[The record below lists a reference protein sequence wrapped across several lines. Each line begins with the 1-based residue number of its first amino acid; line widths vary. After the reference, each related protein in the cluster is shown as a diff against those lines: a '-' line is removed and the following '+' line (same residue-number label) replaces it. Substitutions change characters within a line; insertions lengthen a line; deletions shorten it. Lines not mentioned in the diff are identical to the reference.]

1 MVLNKIILWGRLTA
15 DPELRQT
22 PSGKS
27 VTKITLAVP
36 RKKFGN
42 EEEKTDFI
50 SVQLWNKQAEFVA
63 RYFGKG
69 SAAFVAGTL
78 QNNNYTDKNGVKRY
92 DFLVLAEEIQFGES
106 KANANSAAARGEL
119 VQAAPYQPNTAA
131 SQTFDSFDGFEE
143 IGASE
148 GDGELPF

>member
-1 MVLNKIILWGRLTA
+1 MVLNKIMLWGRLTA
-15 DPELRQT
+15 GPELRQT
-22 PSGKS
+22 PNGKS

-36 RKKFGN
+36 RRKFGN

-92 DFLVLAEEIQFGES
+92 DFFVLADEVQFGEPP
-106 KANANSAAARGEL
+106 KANTNSAAARGEP
-119 VQAAPYQPNTAA
+119 VQAAPYQPDTAA
-131 SQTFDSFDGFEE
+131 LQTFDSLDGFEE
-143 IGASE
+143 ISGGE
-148 GDGELPF
+148 ELPF

>member
-1 MVLNKIILWGRLTA
+1 MVLNKIMLWGRLTA

-36 RKKFGN
+36 RKKFGD

-92 DFLVLAEEIQFGES
+92 DFFVLAEEIQFGES
-106 KANANSAAARGEL
+106 KANANSAAARGEP

-131 SQTFDSFDGFEE
+131 SQSFDSLDGFEE
-143 IGASE
+143 ISGGE
-148 GDGELPF
+148 ELPPF

>member
-1 MVLNKIILWGRLTA
+1 MVLNKIMLWGRLTA
-15 DPELRQT
+15 NPELRQT

-36 RKKFGN
+36 RKKFGD

-69 SAAFVAGTL
+69 STAFVAGTL

-106 KANANSAAARGEL
+106 KANANSAAARGENI
-119 VQAAPYQPNTAA
+119 QPATYQPNTVA
-131 SQTFDSFDGFEE
+131 SQSFDSLDGFEE
-143 IGASE
+143 ISGGE
-148 GDGELPF
+148 ELPF

>member
-22 PSGKS
+22 PNGKS

-36 RKKFGN
+36 RKKFGD

-92 DFLVLAEEIQFGES
+92 DFFVLAEEIQFGES
-106 KANANSAAARGEL
+106 KANANSAAARGEP

-131 SQTFDSFDGFEE
+131 SQTFDSLDGFEE
-143 IGASE
+143 ISGGE
-148 GDGELPF
+148 ELPPF

>member
-1 MVLNKIILWGRLTA
+1 MVLNKIMLWGRLTA
-15 DPELRQT
+15 NPELRQT

-36 RKKFGN
+36 RKKFGD

-92 DFLVLAEEIQFGES
+92 DFFVLAEDIQFGES
-106 KANANSAAARGEL
+106 KANANSAAARGEP
-119 VQAAPYQPNTAA
+119 VQFTPQPNTAA

>member
-1 MVLNKIILWGRLTA
+1 MILNKIILWGRLTA

-22 PSGKS
+22 PNGKS

-36 RKKFGN
+36 RKKYGD
-42 EEEKTDFI
+42 EEEKADFI
-50 SVQLWNKQAEFVA
+50 SVQLWNKQAEFVC

-92 DFLVLAEEIQFGES
+92 DFLVLADEIQFGES
-106 KANANSAAARGEL
+106 KANANTAAARGES
-119 VQAAPYQPNTAA
+119 VQPAPYQPNAAA
-131 SQTFDSFDGFEE
+131 SQTFDSLDGFEE
-143 IGASE
+143 VGGE
-148 GDGELPF
+148 ELPF